1 MGEITT
7 WLVDPCKKSI
17 AKVSLGKQVNLVDV
31 KGTGQRLVYIFASIM
46 VDKTDLHLT
55 NITILI

>member
-17 AKVSLGKQVNLVDV
+17 VKVSLGKQVNLVDV
-31 KGTGQRLVYIFASIM
+31 KGIGQRLGYIFVSIM

>member
-7 WLVDPCKKSI
+7 WLVDPCKKYI
-17 AKVSLGKQVNLVDV
+17 AKESLGKQVNLVDV
-31 KGTGQRLVYIFASIM
+31 KVTGQRLGYIFVSIM
-46 VDKTDLHLT
+46 VDKTDLHLI

>member
-1 MGEITT
+1 MGEVTT
-7 WLVDPCKKSI
+7 WSESHCRKFC
-17 AKVSLGKQVNLVDV
+17 AKESLGKQVNLVDV
-31 KGTGQRLVYIFASIM
+31 KGTGQRQVYIFVSIM

>member
-7 WLVDPCKKSI
+7 WSESQCRKFC

-31 KGTGQRLVYIFASIM
+31 KGIEQRQDYIFVSIM